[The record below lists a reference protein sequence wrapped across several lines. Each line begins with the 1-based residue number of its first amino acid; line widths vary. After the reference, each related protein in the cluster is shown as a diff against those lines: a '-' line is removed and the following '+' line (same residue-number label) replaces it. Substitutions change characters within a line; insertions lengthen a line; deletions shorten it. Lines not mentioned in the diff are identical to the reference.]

1 MDLFEEVQANLN
13 ESLKSQEAVATPV
26 ATEPVVTP
34 TPEPVATP
42 TETQPVVTEQV
53 KTEAPA
59 TQKEPVGLEIFKE
72 LGYETPDELK
82 SSLNELKAAKEEYE
96 KKLPYYQEVEKEF
109 QNLVDLAD
117 PAKFFKTEEEY
128 NNFLISQKLGEGKDF
143 GVTQRIV
150 RNDLSKLSDL
160 DVLSLQYQYDT
171 PRLAGQD
178 TEIKRMILK
187 KLGVDLEEEGFDI
200 NNPKLDT
207 GQDIELARMA
217 QQTRDHFNQAKA
229 SVQKPDRPDFRKKI
243 EEQTQAKAAA
253 EAKRKED
260 FDKMA
265 HAWEGEVKGIT
276 ETISKIEHKIKNENN
291 EDVVDFVFK
300 VDEEFGKNVPS
311 LVMNYALSNNLP
323 PTQENVKYAG
333 ELAQMAYVYDNLWKI
348 AEAYKNQEN
357 AKLREQLDKERYN
370 GTDFNTKTPPPGRD
384 EDLAKKIESGVLK
397 ITGLTI

>member
-13 ESLKSQEAVATPV
+13 ESLKSQETVATPAATETV
-26 ATEPVVTP
+26 ASPTPEPSVKTEPVVT
-34 TPEPVATP
+34 EP
-42 TETQPVVTEQV
+42 V
-53 KTEAPA
+53 KTETP
-59 TQKEPVGLEIFKE
+59 TTIKEPVGLEIFKE

-96 KKLPYYQEVEKEF
+96 KKLPYISELEKTLEEVVK
-109 QNLVDLAD
+109 QQDPLNL
-117 PAKFFKTEEEY
+117 FGSEEEY
-128 NNFLISQKLGEGKDF
+128 EKFLIAQKLGVGGKDF
-143 GVTQRIV
+143 GVVQQII
-150 RNDLSKLSDL
+150 RNDLTAMSDL
-160 DVLSLQYQYDT
+160 DLLKLKWRYDT
-171 PRLAGQD
+171 PSLANKSD
-178 TEIKRMILK
+178 EKVYKAILED
-187 KLGVDLEEEGFDI
+187 LGVDVEDPDF
-200 NNPKLDT
+200 KLTEFKLTDS
-207 GQDIELARMA
+207 QEIKLARAATMA
-217 QQTRDHFNQAKA
+217 RDQFNQAK
-229 SVQKPDRPDFRKKI
+229 SGVEKPQRLDVKKTVQDQVAAR
-243 EEQTQAKAAA
+243 QAA

>member
-13 ESLKSQEAVATPV
+13 ESLKSQETVATPV

-53 KTEAPA
+53 KTETPA

-229 SVQKPDRPDFRKKI
+229 SVQKPERPDFRKKI

-265 HAWEGEVKGIT
+265 HAWEEQTKGIVSS
-276 ETISKIEHKIKNENN
+276 INKIEFMKKNDKN
-291 EDVVDFVFK
+291 EDVVDFTFTM
-300 VDEEFGKNVPS
+300 DEEFQKEIPA
-311 LVMNYALSNNLP
+311 LVMNHVLSNGLP
-323 PTQENVKYAG
+323 PTQENVQYAG
-333 ELAQMAYVYDNLWKI
+333 DLVKRIYISDNYQKLV
-348 AEAYKNQEN
+348 EAHTNQKLTE
-357 AKLREQLDKERYN
+357 LREQLDKERYN